1 MLCPACDEFRF
12 PSTSKSN
19 ILKSGPL
26 PQPLPKET
34 VTDTDEKPKDSVTKP
49 VTTCLEVNDVLCFVK
64 NKYGNYP
71 ATTIK
76 STMCDFF
83 RDDEILSAKVTL
95 LHSVGDKG
103 LSLQQYSKK
112 RIGDNKIKANVD
124 DILGIWSTVDEGGL
138 VEQLPTYCSAVTSR
152 MPVISDELTDMAFMR
167 MTILD
172 LRDQITE
179 LRSQVADL
187 HSILLDGHHVNARDT
202 DFVKSQLVQIS
213 SSLDRADPSHSLRC
227 PNSATVSDIDHSS
240 GVSDNCR
247 PTDSSELPSASYI
260 NTVEESDV
268 AVNVSHSQPNS
279 FADVIKTATSEDF
292 QVVQSKK
299 RRVSRRRVVVGGST
313 DNNISFKGVSKK
325 SVFCVNRLE
334 LGTSTEVVSL
344 FLKNDGISVT
354 SCHLVK
360 PRDPSAN
367 HENADS
373 PRFISMHVYVLQAD
387 NEKILSNVP

>member
-1 MLCPACDEFRF
+1 
-12 PSTSKSN
+12 
-19 ILKSGPL
+19 
-26 PQPLPKET
+26 
-34 VTDTDEKPKDSVTKP
+34 
-49 VTTCLEVNDVLCFVK
+49 
-64 NKYGNYP
+64 
-71 ATTIK
+71 
-76 STMCDFF
+76 
-83 RDDEILSAKVTL
+83 
-95 LHSVGDKG
+95 
-103 LSLQQYSKK
+103 
-112 RIGDNKIKANVD
+112 
-124 DILGIWSTVDEGGL
+124 
-138 VEQLPTYCSAVTSR
+138 
-152 MPVISDELTDMAFMR
+152 
-167 MTILD
+167 
-172 LRDQITE
+172 
-179 LRSQVADL
+179 L

-227 PNSATVSDIDHSS
+227 PNSATVSDIDHSA

-260 NTVEESDV
+260 TTVEKSDV
-268 AVNVSHSQPNS
+268 AVSVSHSQSNS

-325 SVFCVNRLE
+325 SVFCVNRSE

-373 PRFISMHVYVLQAD
+373 PRFISMRVYVLQAD
-387 NEKILSNVP
+387 NEKILSNELWPRGITVRPWLFKPQLA